1 MSAVLPASPGAR
13 LEAAAA
19 AEAGVQVQ
27 MPPPAARRTP
37 LAIAHW
43 TGIVLALAAIC
54 VLVPVLNLVVPAGSA
69 FHLSDYA
76 VQLIAKI
83 LC

>member
-27 MPPPAARRTP
+27 TPPPPARRTP
-37 LAIAHW
+37 LAIAH
-43 TGIVLALAAIC
+43 
-54 VLVPVLNLVVPAGSA
+54 
-69 FHLSDYA
+69 
-76 VQLIAKI
+76 
-83 LC
+83 